1 MSEENVRLVRAS
13 IEAYGAGDHDGYL
26 SFFAEDVEVCPDPA
40 RFPEARPFRG
50 REEFR
55 RFIAEI
61 EQGWEGGATAEV
73 REIFPVGNRV
83 VARGDWGGT
92 GRTSGIDLRSSLTS
106 ICTFRE
112 GRIVKIEYFFDHAQA
127 LEAVGLSE

>member
-1 MSEENVRLVRAS
+1 MSEENVELVRAS

-55 RFIAEI
+55 RFIADI

-73 REIFPVGNRV
+73 REIFPWVIGSWLGAIGEAQAGPAV
-83 VARGDWGGT
+83 
-92 GRTSGIDLRSSLTS
+92 S
-106 ICTFRE
+106 IC
-112 GRIVKIEYFFDHAQA
+112 APA
-127 LEAVGLSE
+127 